1 MMNNLILIMKK
12 QVLKALGAGVLA
24 VLGTPAF
31 AESNATEPQ
40 SPEQVF
46 KSEATEAT
54 GSIAPSASTAEH
66 QRAEQIFNDNCAS
79 CHGQDL
85 GGYLAPPLN
94 KDRLAG
100 RSPTTLRSMVM
111 TGVFD
116 TLMPP
121 FYGRLSEDDIR
132 LVVNRLLTTPKLD
145 PQWTLEDIRK
155 SLKIHVADESSL
167 PAKPTFAIDNLDD
180 LIGVAARGR
189 YGRGEGSKAVF
200 INSATNT
207 KVGEIPTK
215 TAAHIIEFNPTNPR
229 WAYVK
234 TDTAELYKVDL
245 YSMKVTREIKTGLN
259 GPALGVS
266 RDGRYLMAGSFVPHA
281 AVLLDANTLEPL
293 KYFKLEGVDPDGKFV
308 TSDSGMITGTPYADA
323 FAIALENA
331 GQVWVV
337 DLTQPDFPV
346 TQITGVGHHLHDAFL
361 SHGGRKLMVASYDD
375 SIVAA
380 IDLEEKKII
389 KKLEAGCVPHVG
401 GGSVVKVNGRT
412 LGFGTNIGDC
422 AKEVVSVWNLDTMEV
437 VKQVPVLGSTE
448 SPAAHYN
455 APYVAV
461 DIVSKDRRARAIQ
474 LIDKNTLEVA
484 KTLDVGGHAY
494 FPEYSASGKLLYVSA
509 GYNGD
514 EVVAFDSNTLER
526 VASFPMESPAGIFSR
541 ARARF
546 MTRGLAPGDL

>member
-1 MMNNLILIMKK
+1 MSMNLSVRRCVGMGLA
-12 QVLKALGAGVLA
+12 ALGLSVGIAGA
-24 VLGTPAF
+24 AELGA
-31 AESNATEPQ
+31 AADQ
-40 SPEQVF
+40 D
-46 KSEATEAT
+46 
-54 GSIAPSASTAEH
+54 
-66 QRAEQIFNDNCAS
+66 RAEQIFNENCAS
-79 CHGQDL
+79 CHGHDL

-94 KDRLAG
+94 KDRLSG
-100 RSPTTLRSMVM
+100 RSSTSLRSMVM

-121 FYGRLSEDDIR
+121 FYGKLSDEDTR
-132 LVVNRLLTTPKLD
+132 LVVNRILNTPKLD
-145 PQWTLEDIRK
+145 PQWTMDDIRN
-155 SLKIHVADESSL
+155 SLKVHVADESTL
-167 PAKPTFAIDNLDD
+167 PAKPAYAIENMDD
-180 LIGVAARGR
+180 LLGVAARGR

-207 KVGEIPTK
+207 KVGEVPTK
-215 TAAHIIEFNPTNPR
+215 TAAHIIEFNPVNPR

-234 TDTAELYKVDL
+234 TDTSEIYKVDL
-245 YSMKVTREIKTGLN
+245 YSMKVVREIKTGLN

-266 RDGRYLMAGSFVPHA
+266 RDGRYLMAGSFVPHV
-281 AVLLDANTLEPL
+281 AVLLNADTLEPL
-293 KYFKLEGVDPDGKFV
+293 KYFKLEGTDPDGKFV
-308 TSDSGMITGTPYADA
+308 TSDSGMVTGTPYADV

-337 DLTQPDFPV
+337 DLNKPDFPV
-346 TQITGVGHHLHDAFL
+346 TQITNVGHHLHDAFL

-380 IDLEEKKII
+380 IDLEERKII
-389 KKLEAGCVPHVG
+389 KKLPAGCVPHVG

-412 LGFGTNIGDC
+412 LGFGTNFGDC
-422 AKEVVSVWNLDTMEV
+422 GKEVVSVWDLDKMEV
-437 VKQVPVLGSTE
+437 VKQVPVIGGTE

-461 DIVSKDRRARAIQ
+461 DIISKDRRARTIQ

-494 FPEYSASGKLLYVSA
+494 FPEYNASGKLLYVSA

-541 ARARF
+541 ARAKF